1 MFYITRLLLLTC
13 ILHTAFSEKCIG
25 IVFTNRCY
33 EVEILKEGLNN
44 IHQMAFN
51 NNDNTLYFTF
61 DQIAK
66 IPMRAL
72 GFFNLETKATGIVE
86 GIRNATG
93 VAIDQRR
100 NRIYVGGAD
109 GLFFIN
115 EKKVPEQM
123 PVQDSIHYLFFKD
136 IIFFINR
143 RREAYRFDYGVV
155 SPLQELAGIA
165 VDKLIVDDEYNMFF
179 LQNRKLSR
187 VKLGTRAINTHERY
201 TVDAITTDFN
211 FRPYVSTTNGL
222 YVYNKYKYA
231 LDKVSNIVDL
241 KEITFNRQGDPIYV
255 VVDNIVKLNN
265 PVPYIRD

>member
-1 MFYITRLLLLTC
+1 MILLLFISL
-13 ILHTAFSEKCIG
+13 LSSALSEKCFG
-25 IVFTNRCY
+25 IIFSNRCY
-33 EVEILKEGLNN
+33 EVDILKEGINN
-44 IHQMAFN
+44 IHQIALN
-51 NNDNTLYFTF
+51 DNDNTLYFTF
-61 DQIAK
+61 DQIARE
-66 IPMRAL
+66 PMRGL
-72 GFFNLETKATGIVE
+72 GFLNIDTKATGIID

-109 GLFFIN
+109 GLFFLN
-115 EKKVPEQM
+115 ENKVPEKL
-123 PVQDSIHYLFFKD
+123 PVQDNIQYLFFKD

-155 SPLQELAGIA
+155 QPLQEIHGTA

-187 VKLGTRAINTHERY
+187 VKLGTRAINTHERF
-201 TVDAITTDFN
+201 TVDAISTDFN
-211 FRPYVSTTNGL
+211 YKPYISTTNGV

-241 KEITFNRQGDPIYV
+241 REITFNRQGEPIYV
-255 VVDNIVKLNN
+255 VVDNIVKLHN
-265 PVPYIRD
+265 PIPYIRD